1 MGASIFDYENRD
13 ASDEL
18 RSLIDAGRLSGFLTH
33 DAVQRA
39 MPDGLSLEETH
50 HWLSEVAG
58 AGIAVVDRAP
68 PPGAATTKGNGS
80 ASGNGRGA
88 VQPAREPGPAEDPVR
103 AYLRRMAAQALLT
116 REGEVELAS
125 RIEIG
130 KNRLAQA
137 VLGAPLA
144 MTEVVDL
151 GERLRAG
158 LLSARDVARQ
168 FVRQQGETDEG
179 QQQRVIEEIRR
190 ARRLDRRL
198 VETRQRVA
206 SRNGRGS
213 RLVATAEAR
222 LLEQMRTVAMT
233 NAGIDR
239 IALKLLALAA
249 QAEEALGDI
258 QRMEQTTGLSSREL
272 RRLLRE
278 SRTSGQAERRVARRL
293 GLRRADLA
301 VAEREAARARRV
313 VRQVERDAQTPLKTL
328 LSVCCEIREARHL
341 AETARR
347 ELVEANLR
355 LVVSIAKK
363 HRHRGLQFLD
373 LIQEGNIGLIRAVEK
388 FDHRRGFKFATYAT
402 WWIRQAITRAI
413 ADQARTIRTPVH
425 AADAL
430 RKMAFHRNSL
440 SQELGREPDAAELAA
455 RMEINRERVDWL
467 QELTRE
473 PVSLDGPVAETQD
486 RRLVDA
492 LPDPTA
498 CAPDEGC
505 LATNLSDE
513 VRRALSVLNP
523 REERVLRLRFG
534 IGDDTPRTLEEIGRV
549 FGVTRE
555 RIRQIEAKALGKL
568 RQQPESATLRTLFE

>member
-1 MGASIFDYENRD
+1 
-13 ASDEL
+13 
-18 RSLIDAGRLSGFLTH
+18 
-33 DAVQRA
+33 

-50 HWLSEVAG
+50 MWMSAVAG
-58 AGIAVVDRAP
+58 AGITVVDRAP
-68 PPGAATTKGNGS
+68 APGDIVKKRKSSANDNGNGT
-80 ASGNGRGA
+80 AA
-88 VQPAREPGPAEDPVR
+88 PAADIGPAEDPVR
-103 AYLRRMAAQALLT
+103 AYLRRMSARALLT
-116 REGEVELAS
+116 REGEVDLAS
-125 RIEIG
+125 RIEAG
-130 KNRLAQA
+130 KHRLAKV
-137 VLGAPLA
+137 VLAAPLA
-144 MTEVVDL
+144 VTEVTDL

-158 LLSARDVARQ
+158 VISGRDVNRL
-168 FVRQQGETDEG
+168 FIRQQGETDEFQQERVLG
-179 QQQRVIEEIRR
+179 QIRA
-190 ARRLDRRL
+190 ARKLDRRL
-198 VETRQRVA
+198 VETRQRAVG
-206 SRNGRGS
+206 RNGNGKRP
-213 RLVATAEAR
+213 VANAEAR
-222 LLEQMRTVAMT
+222 LVEQLRTVAIT
-233 NAGIDR
+233 DAGIDG
-239 IALKLLALAA
+239 IALKLLALANR
-249 QAEEALGDI
+249 AEEALGDTH
-258 QRMEQTTGLSSREL
+258 RMEQDTGLSSTEL

-278 SRTSGQAERRVARRL
+278 SRTSRQAERRVARRL
-293 GLRRADLA
+293 GLRQAELA
-301 VAEREAARARRV
+301 VAEQEATRARRV
-313 VRQVERDAQTPLKTL
+313 VRQVEREARSPLKTL
-328 LSVCCEIREARHL
+328 MSVCCEIREARQL
-341 AETARR
+341 TETARR

-363 HRHRGLQFLD
+363 YRHRGLQFLD

-430 RKMAFHRNSL
+430 KKMAYHRNTL
-440 SQELGREPDAAELAA
+440 SQELGREPDAAELAV
-455 RMEINRERVDWL
+455 RMEVDRERVDWL
-467 QELTRE
+467 LELTRE

-498 CAPDEGC
+498 SAPDEGC

-513 VRRALSVLNP
+513 VRRALSGLTP

-568 RQQPESATLRTLFE
+568 RQQPDSSTLRTLFE

>member
-1 MGASIFDYENRD
+1 MIE
-13 ASDEL
+13 
-18 RSLIDAGRLSGFLTH
+18 AGRLTGFLTH
-33 DAVQRA
+33 EAVQRA
-39 MPDGLSLEETH
+39 MPEGLSLEETH
-50 HWLSEVAG
+50 HWLSEVGG
-58 AGIAVVDRAP
+58 AGITVVDQAP
-68 PPGAATTKGNGS
+68 APGEIISKAKVIAND
-80 ASGNGRGA
+80 NGRGVPQVA
-88 VQPAREPGPAEDPVR
+88 ADLGPAEDPVR
-103 AYLRRMAAQALLT
+103 AYLRRMSARALLT
-116 REGEVELAS
+116 REGEVDLAS
-125 RIEIG
+125 RIESG
-130 KNRLAQA
+130 KQRLARV

-144 MTEVVDL
+144 VTEMVEL

-158 LLSARDVARQ
+158 LLCGRDVARY
-168 FVRQQGETDEG
+168 FVRQNGESDEL
-179 QQQRVIEEIRR
+179 QQERVLGHIRH

-198 VETRQRVA
+198 VDTRRRAA
-206 SRNGRGS
+206 SRNGRGCRTVGS
-213 RLVATAEAR
+213 AEAR
-222 LLEQMRTVAMT
+222 LVEQLSIVALT
-233 NAGIDR
+233 DSCIDG
-239 IALKLLALAA
+239 IALKLLAVAD
-249 QAEEALGDI
+249 QAEEALGCS
-258 QRMEQTTGLSSREL
+258 QRMERSTGLSTTEL

-278 SRTSGQAERRVARRL
+278 SRTSPKAERRVARRL
-293 GLRRADLA
+293 GLRQAELA
-301 VAEREAARARRV
+301 VAEREAAQARTV
-313 VRQVERDAQTPLKTL
+313 VRQVEREARLPLKTL
-328 LSVCCEIREARHL
+328 LSVCGEIREARRL
-341 AETARR
+341 TETARR

-363 HRHRGLQFLD
+363 YRHRGLQFLD

-430 RKMAFHRNSL
+430 KKMAYHRNTL
-440 SQELGREPDAAELAA
+440 SQELGREPDAAELAV
-455 RMEINRERVDWL
+455 RMEVDRERVDWL
-467 QELTRE
+467 LELTRE

-513 VRRALSVLNP
+513 VRRALAGLTP

-568 RQQPESATLRTLFE
+568 RAQPESSNLRILFE

>member
-1 MGASIFDYENRD
+1 MIIFDFENT
-13 ASDEL
+13 APPQEL
-18 RSLIDAGRLSGFLTH
+18 RTLIDAGRLQGFLTH

-39 MPDGLSLEETH
+39 IPEGLSLEETNQ
-50 HWLSEVAG
+50 WLAAVSG
-58 AGIAVVDRAP
+58 AGITVVDRAP
-68 PPGAATTKGNGS
+68 PAGVLPSKPKGVANDNGK
-80 ASGNGRGA
+80 GVVRA
-88 VQPAREPGPAEDPVR
+88 VAEPGPAEDPVR
-103 AYLRRMAAQALLT
+103 AYLRRMSARALLT

-125 RIEIG
+125 RIETG
-130 KNRLAQA
+130 KERLARA
-137 VLGAPLA
+137 VLAAPLA
-144 MTEVVDL
+144 VTVVMDL
-151 GERLRAG
+151 GERLRSG
-158 LLSARDVARQ
+158 MLRGRDVCRH
-168 FVRQQGETDEG
+168 FVRQNGETDELQQERVLG
-179 QQQRVIEEIRR
+179 QIHR

-198 VETRQRVA
+198 VQTRKGA
-206 SRNGRGS
+206 SSKNGRG
-213 RLVATAEAR
+213 RQLVAAAEER
-222 LLEQMRTVAMT
+222 LADQLQTVDMT
-233 NAGIDR
+233 DAGIER
-239 IALKLLALAA
+239 IALRLLSLDARV
-249 QAEEALGDI
+249 EEAQGGPR
-258 QRMEQTTGLSSREL
+258 QFEVATGLSAKEL
-272 RRLLRE
+272 KRLLRE
-278 SRTSGQAERRVARRL
+278 SRSDRQAERRVARRL
-293 GLRRADLA
+293 GLRRAELA
-301 VAEREAARARRV
+301 AAEREATQARQV
-313 VRQVERDAQTPLKTL
+313 VRQVEREARMTLKTL
-328 LSVCCEIREARHL
+328 QCVCGEIRDARTL

-363 HRHRGLQFLD
+363 YRHRGLQFLD

-430 RKMAFHRNSL
+430 KKMAYHRNTL
-440 SQELGREPDAAELAA
+440 TQELGREPDSTELAA
-455 RMEINRERVDWL
+455 RMEIDRQRVDWL
-467 QELTRE
+467 LELTRE

-498 CAPDEGC
+498 SAPDEGC

-513 VRRALSVLNP
+513 VRRALSGLTP

-568 RQQPESATLRTLFE
+568 RQQPESANLRTLFE